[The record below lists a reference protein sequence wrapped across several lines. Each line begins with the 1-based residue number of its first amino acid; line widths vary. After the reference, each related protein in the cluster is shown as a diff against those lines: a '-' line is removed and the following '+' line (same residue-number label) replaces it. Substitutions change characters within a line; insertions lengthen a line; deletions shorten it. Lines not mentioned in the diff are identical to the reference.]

1 MEITY
6 TNIAIV
12 KLHEGVQ
19 FINET
24 FENTIVGGP
33 PVQLREFARASEIQI
48 GSELYMD
55 NPFTGYVEGTCGPHS
70 ISRIPSDDPHEP
82 EQLWIRTRWDY
93 LGQGSSKQ
101 LEDGIRGS
109 AIWNGNN
116 KVIGSYRYA
125 PKIGAVC
132 GLVLQSVSG
141 PYDGKRILDCR
152 YQKLLKSVNCR
163 RYLSVSLVG
172 ILWRPCM
179 GPLILQIL
187 QWED

>member
-1 MEITY
+1 MEVTH
-6 TNIAIV
+6 TDIAIV

-33 PVQLREFARASEIQI
+33 PVRLQEFAQASEIHI

-55 NPFTGYVEGTCGPHS
+55 NPFTGYAEGTCGPHS
-70 ISRIPSDDPHEP
+70 ISRIPTDDPHKP

-101 LEDGIRGS
+101 LEDGICGS

-116 KVIGSYRYA
+116 KVIGFFRYA
-125 PKIGAVC
+125 PKSGQCVD
-132 GLVLQSVSG
+132 LRFSVSAEHMMEKG
-141 PYDGKRILDCR
+141 FSIVDTR
-152 YQKLLKSVNCR
+152 NC
-163 RYLSVSLVG
+163 
-172 ILWRPCM
+172 
-179 GPLILQIL
+179 
-187 QWED
+187 